1 MNKSKT
7 RANVKKKNPGYK
19 GKKSETH
26 CIMPKIAESAAN
38 MISPENAE
46 ISALAAILGLLDEQ
60 NGAAEAK
67 ATDEKRPYEVIAV
80 KKLFTEAHPSNHFF
94 VSDGSVIK
102 NAAEL
107 IDALEKMHED
117 TYKFHANEEKN
128 DFSSWV
134 RDVFGEHKL
143 AENLKSAASKADA
156 QLAVAKALLKELL

>member
-7 RANVKKKNPGYK
+7 RAKVK
-19 GKKSETH
+19 GKNSEHKWKKSDADFS
-26 CIMPKIAESAAN
+26 MPKIAEAAASL
-38 MISPENAE
+38 ISPETAE
-46 ISALAAILGLLDEQ
+46 INALATILGISDEQ
-60 NGAAEAK
+60 NGAAEVK
-67 ATDEKRPYEVIAV
+67 ATGEKRPYEVIAV

-102 NAAEL
+102 NVVEL

-134 RDVFGEHKL
+134 KDVFGEHNL

-156 QLAVAKALLKELL
+156 QLAVAKSLLKELL

>member
-1 MNKSKT
+1 MNKGKT
-7 RANVKKKNPGYK
+7 RAKVKGKNPEYK
-19 GKKSETH
+19 GKKGEAHFS
-26 CIMPKIAESAAN
+26 MPKTAEADARL
-38 MISPENAE
+38 ISPETAE
-46 ISALAAILGLLDEQ
+46 INALATILGISDEQ
-60 NGAAEAK
+60 NDSAASSAK
-67 ATDEKRPYEVIAV
+67 EEKRPYEVIAV

-102 NAAEL
+102 NVIEL

-134 RDVFGEHKL
+134 KDVFGEHKL

-156 QLAVAKALLKELL
+156 QLAVAKSLLKELL